1 VVEPSIGPNLVK
13 PTPEGFTWHKKL
25 RAIKKKL
32 VLNPKPSFD
41 CHMNQH
47 SFDHEHVKFVLA
59 KG

>member
-1 VVEPSIGPNLVK
+1 MNQHSFDHEHVRFFWGQS
-13 PTPEGFTWHKKL
+13 
-25 RAIKKKL
+25 
-32 VLNPKPSFD
+32 LNPKPSFD